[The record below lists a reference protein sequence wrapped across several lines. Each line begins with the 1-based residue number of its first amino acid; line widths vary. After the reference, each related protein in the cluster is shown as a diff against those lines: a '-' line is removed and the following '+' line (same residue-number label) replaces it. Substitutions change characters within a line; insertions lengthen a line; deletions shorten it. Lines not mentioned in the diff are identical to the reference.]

1 MSDARSIAL
10 EAAYMASA
18 DRMPGVSMRQFC
30 DALAGA
36 DIHPVMTSGE
46 CVGAVIVARHE
57 LHACVLPKAQG
68 RWFGKQHLRIL
79 AGVLQRYG
87 VAATS
92 ATTAAGVEFVKRLGF
107 RQFGDKW
114 LKGLSYGD

>member
-1 MSDARSIAL
+1 MRQAAIA
-10 EAAYMASA
+10 AAYKASA
-18 DRMPGVSMRQFC
+18 DRMPGVSLQQFSA
-30 DALAGA
+30 ALAGSVV
-36 DIHPVMTSGE
+36 HPVVTDGE

-57 LHACVLPKAQG
+57 IHACVLPKVRG

-87 VAATS
+87 VAATT

-107 RQFGDKW
+107 RQFGEVW
-114 LKGLSYGD
+114 LKGLSHGN